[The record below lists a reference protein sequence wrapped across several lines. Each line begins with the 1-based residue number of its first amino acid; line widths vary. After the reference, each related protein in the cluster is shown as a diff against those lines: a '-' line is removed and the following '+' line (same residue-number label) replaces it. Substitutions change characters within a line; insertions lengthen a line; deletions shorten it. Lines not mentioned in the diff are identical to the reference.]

1 MQMHAEIKFI
11 HHVGHIVSDMEAAL
25 ELYRKLGFVCSPPSY
40 PAMAENEGESLKLF
54 GAANSHAEFLGRFIE
69 IVTVAEKDARIPIN
83 AKLVPL
89 QTSPDVLQVII
100 GKIKRTVDTVSRCL
114 SRYEGA
120 HILCFG
126 TEDADQTA
134 TVSNAVESVMTAL
147 ILYGMLRVT
156 NHTYT
161 IAF

>member
-40 PAMAENEGESLKLF
+40 PAMAENEGESLKPF

-100 GKIKRTVDTVSRCL
+100 EK
-114 SRYEGA
+114 
-120 HILCFG
+120 
-126 TEDADQTA
+126 
-134 TVSNAVESVMTAL
+134 SNALS
-147 ILYGMLRVT
+147 ILYPDVCPVMKERIFFVSVPRMPT
-156 NHTYT
+156 RQRPFPTEWNQS
-161 IAF
+161 